1 MVEYNYRFYGVD
13 KMNKITDKLLLLI
26 LCIAASSLL
35 TDTTSVVTGLVAL
48 IFSCLLQASENS
60 RFNVFL
66 TWLYG
71 GVCIL
76 FPQICCGC
84 GMIFYDI
91 IGSRKFYRA
100 VPIAFSLA
108 MHYGFFSLTQWGIM
122 IFSLILAL
130 ISRTRTDS
138 LSQAEKKLI
147 RLRDSSAEEEILL
160 TEKNKQIM
168 AHQDN
173 EVYMAALKERNRI
186 AREIHDNVG
195 HLLTRSILQV
205 GALTVICGND
215 TQKEALNS
223 LKDTLNTAMTNI
235 RQSVHDLHDESV
247 DLRLSLTDCLKG
259 LESKFTVSADLDIS
273 EKVPRTVK
281 ICIIGVVKE
290 AVSNIIKHSNGSR
303 VWVSVREHPA
313 FYQAVIK
320 DNGSCPKKIKENGI
334 GLINMRDRAAAVGG
348 ITSFSA
354 EKGGFKVFL
363 SIPKEA

>member
-1 MVEYNYRFYGVD
+1 
-13 KMNKITDKLLLLI
+13 MNRITDKLLLLI
-26 LCIAASSLL
+26 LCIAASSPL
-35 TDTTSVVTGLVAL
+35 TDVISVITVLSVL
-48 IFSCLLQASENS
+48 IFSCLLQAEENS
-60 RFNVFL
+60 RFSAFL
-66 TWLYG
+66 SWLYG
-71 GVCIL
+71 GLCIM

-91 IGSRKFYRA
+91 TGSRKFLRA
-100 VPIAFSLA
+100 APIALSLA
-108 MHYGFFSLTQWGIM
+108 MNFGSFSAIQCGILVFSI
-122 IFSLILAL
+122 IFAFIA
-130 ISRTRTDS
+130 RTKTDC
-138 LSQAEKKLI
+138 LYKAEKNLI
-147 RLRDSSAEEEILL
+147 QLRDSSAEAEILL

-168 AHQDN
+168 EHQDS

-205 GALTVICGND
+205 GALSVISRDD

-247 DLRLSLTDCLKG
+247 DLKLSLADCLKG
-259 LESKFTVSADLDIS
+259 LETNFTVAADLDIS

-320 DNGSCPKKIKENGI
+320 DDGICPETINENGI
-334 GLINMRDRAAAVGG
+334 GLINMRDRASAVGG
-348 ITSFSA
+348 IASFSA
-354 EKGGFKVFL
+354 EKSGFKVFL

>member
-1 MVEYNYRFYGVD
+1 
-13 KMNKITDKLLLLI
+13 MNKIADKLLLLF
-26 LCIAASSLL
+26 LCIAASSFLPDIISVITVLL
-35 TDTTSVVTGLVAL
+35 VL
-48 IFSCLLQASENS
+48 IFSCLLQSAENS
-60 RFNVFL
+60 RFSAPL
-66 TWLYG
+66 AWLYG
-71 GVCIL
+71 GLCML
-76 FPQICCGC
+76 LPPICCGC

-91 IGSRKFYRA
+91 AGSRKFLRA
-100 VPIAFSLA
+100 APIAVSLA
-108 MHYGFFSLTQWGIM
+108 MKPGSFSAIQWGII
-122 IFSLILAL
+122 IFSLLFAFF
-130 ISRTRTDS
+130 SRARTDS
-138 LSQAEKKLI
+138 LFRAENKLI
-147 RLRDSSAEEEILL
+147 QLRDSYAEAEILL

-168 AHQDN
+168 EHQDG
-173 EVYMAALKERNRI
+173 EIYMAALKERNRI

-205 GALTVICGND
+205 GALTVISSDD

-247 DLRLSLTDCLKG
+247 DLRLSLTECLKG
-259 LESKFTVSADLDIS
+259 LESKFTVTADLDIS

-281 ICIIGVVKE
+281 ICMIGVVKE

-313 FYQAVIK
+313 FYQAVIR
-320 DNGSCPKKIKENGI
+320 DNGTCPEIINENGI

-348 ITSFSA
+348 LASFSA